1 MEKKFSFSP
10 AQLVMLVI
18 CTRIMFPYTF
28 MPVVNIPP
36 RNQDAWIIAIV
47 SMVYTFLFSAP
58 VFYLINRFRD
68 SDCGEIL
75 ETILGKA
82 AGKAFLILY
91 SLFFFFCSTAC
102 LVLGDVF
109 ISTYLI
115 PETPSWYLLL
125 FALVPALYL
134 SLKGAGSIARLAS
147 FAVPYILLTIILFLL
162 LSIDQLDISILR
174 PMFAD
179 SGFWSL
185 NWGGILTT
193 GYYSEV
199 LIFLVLF
206 PFLNPKESLNKTL
219 AGSVLLYTAAL
230 LVMVIP
236 TLTLLGLDIAR
247 HSWNPYFVFTRQV
260 KAFAFIQRVESL
272 NVIAWFIGFLVKIAL
287 YNFMASYTLSRV
299 FAAKSHKAFAWP
311 LFLAAYIVALLPFF
325 NRTSVIDAL
334 RSHRVFTP
342 IIYFYILVLPGA
354 AIIVYR
360 LRRKKVDARLRA
372 GGGKAQPGGETPE
385 AAQGS

>member
-1 MEKKFSFSP
+1 MEKKYCFSP
-10 AQLVMLVI
+10 AQLVMLII
-18 CTRIMFPYTF
+18 CTRMMFPYTF

-36 RNQDAWIIAIV
+36 RNQDAWIIAII
-47 SMVYTFLFSAP
+47 SAAYTFLFSVP

-68 SDCGEIL
+68 AEYGEIL

-82 AGKAFLILY
+82 AGKAFLILF
-91 SLFFFFCSTAC
+91 SLFFFYCSSAC
-102 LVLGDVF
+102 LVIGDVF
-109 ISTYLI
+109 ISTYLF

-125 FALVPALYL
+125 FAVGPALYL
-134 SLKGAGSIARLAS
+134 SLKGAGSIVRVAF

-162 LSIDQLDISILR
+162 LSLDQLDISILR

-206 PFLNPKESLNKTL
+206 PSLKPKASINKALTS
-219 AGSVLLYTAAL
+219 SVLLYTAAL

-236 TLTLLGLDIAR
+236 TLTLLGLDISR

-260 KAFAFIQRVESL
+260 KAFSFIQRVESL
-272 NVIAWFIGFLVKIAL
+272 NVIAWFMGFLVKIAL
-287 YNFMASYTLSRV
+287 YNFMACYTLSKV
-299 FAAKSHKAFAWP
+299 FGTKTHKVFTGP
-311 LFLAAYIVALLPFF
+311 LFLLSYIAALLPFL
-325 NRTSVIDAL
+325 NRTNVIDML
-334 RSHRVFTP
+334 RSHKVFAP
-342 IIYFYILVLPGA
+342 IIFFYILILPTA
-354 AIIVYR
+354 AIVVYW
-360 LRRKKVDARLRA
+360 LRRKKVDARLRP
-372 GGGKAQPGGETPE
+372 GGGETQSG
-385 AAQGS
+385 AAQGP